1 MPQTIIR
8 RVLVNE
14 RDFKRMKQQCLVVSS
29 YGNKNLYDTCEWRP
43 VTKHDLLLYLI
54 KIPTAKHAFT
64 TYIAHHRS
72 QWYDLNYLYDYEFQL
87 NSDDVLIGR
96 RKHTRY
102 SYQFGWATVTK
113 VKE

>member
-1 MPQTIIR
+1 MSQTIIR
-8 RVLVNE
+8 RVFVNE
-14 RDFKRMKQQCLVVSS
+14 RDFSKMRNHCLIRSPH
-29 YGNKNLYDTCEWRP
+29 GNERLYDTCEWRP
-43 VTKHDLLLYLI
+43 VTKYDLLLYLI
-54 KIPTAKHAFT
+54 KIPKAEYAFS

-72 QWYDLNYLYDYEFQL
+72 QWYDLNYLYEYEFQL

-96 RKHTRY
+96 RKHSRY